1 MKLNQSVHNYF
12 VGVIDKEGTI
22 LIRTEAPVAGITGL
36 AKTVDFQKC
45 ILKGLQN

>member
-1 MKLNQSVHNYF
+1 MKIDQSVHNHF

-22 LIRTEAPVAGITGL
+22 LIRTEAPAAGITGL